1 MIKQIL
7 VLTIVVALNILKI
20 ESIPVSPCP
29 MNFHYEYDGKE
40 WIAVVKI
47 YPQIYSRFRTDHIT
61 LNVALVINRP
71 IPNFRRL
78 QLYKSLEETYR
89 DIADRQPILYRVKFP
104 IRNEFPELLEM
115 RVNDVQV
122 CRNHMI
128 FYIVSKIVLQYTL
141 FLPTEYSDEDQ
152 LSDEFDKSDLFPF
165 HSNSPEPAITNS
177 MLEIPKMIV
186 QRVDEQETKSPK
198 QNPRWK
204 NRLQATNA
212 QCGKYDEELKY
223 TQLISGGEKITPG
236 TWPWLVAI
244 FRKESKASNL
254 VFQCTGTLISNRL
267 ILTAAHCFKSDA
279 KLDPI
284 SAKRIVLA
292 FGRHDIRDWTE
303 KNMLISDVDE
313 IILHPDY
320 LSKKD
325 STIFDADVAIL
336 VTKDHITYTSTIKPI
351 CLWPTSVDSTISIIG
366 TNGTLVG
373 WGQPYENIEE
383 NVPRKLTLPV
393 VRNQRCFPSDNKP
406 ANAKR
411 VFCAGSE
418 KTGNSPCN
426 GDSGSAFAIFA
437 NGAWFLRGVVSAAL
451 GDPILNRC
459 ELNTFV
465 IFTDITHYRSWI
477 DSHM

>member
-1 MIKQIL
+1 MKDMIVLIAVL
-7 VLTIVVALNILKI
+7 VLAALRVQ
-20 ESIPVSPCP
+20 SVPVSPCP
-29 MNFHYEYDGKE
+29 MNFHYEYDGQE
-40 WIAVVKI
+40 WIGVVKI
-47 YPQIYSRFRTDHIT
+47 FPQIYSRFRTDHIQ

-78 QLYKSLEETYR
+78 QLYKSLQETYR
-89 DIADRQPILYRVKFP
+89 DIANRQPILYRVKFP

-115 RVNDVQV
+115 RINDIQV

-128 FYIVSKIVLQYTL
+128 FYIVSKIVLQHTI
-141 FLPTEYSDEDQ
+141 FLPTDYSNEDV
-152 LSDEFDKSDLFPF
+152 LDDYDGGDLYPF
-165 HSNSPEPAITNS
+165 NSNAPDPAIPDS
-177 MLEIPKMIV
+177 MLDVPKVIV
-186 QRVDEQETKSPK
+186 QRVDEEEIKPAK
-198 QNPRWK
+198 QHPRWK
-204 NRLQATNA
+204 NRLHATNS
-212 QCGKYDEELKY
+212 QCGKYHEDLKY
-223 TQLISGGEKITPG
+223 TQLISGGEKITAG

-244 FRKESKASNL
+244 FRKDSKASNL

-267 ILTAAHCFKSDA
+267 VLTAAHCFKSDA

-313 IILHPDY
+313 INLHPDY
-320 LSKKD
+320 LSNKH
-325 STIFDADVAIL
+325 STIFDADLAIL
-336 VTKDHITYTSTIKPI
+336 VTKEHITFSTTIKPI

-393 VRNQRCFPSDNKP
+393 VRNQRCFPAEKP
-406 ANAKR
+406 VNAKR
-411 VFCAGSE
+411 VFCAGTE
-418 KTGNSPCN
+418 RPGYSPCN
-426 GDSGSAFAIFA
+426 GDSGSAFAVWA

-451 GDPILNRC
+451 GDPILNQC
-459 ELNTFV
+459 DLNTFV
-465 IFTDITHYRSWI
+465 IFTDIIHFRAWI
-477 DSHM
+477 DSFM